1 MSIKRVLILLGI
13 IFGVGVLG
21 VLGFIAYKAPQ
32 TEVEVKEKV
41 NDALARSI
49 KRQVVLATEL
59 YYDDKKVVPSKLTDL
74 FSPSSYDNS
83 PYLPKDTPGLH
94 LVEYRYVDSKNA
106 DVCLV
111 FDSPV
116 EQKCQRFTGK

>member
-13 IFGVGVLG
+13 VLGIGVLG
-21 VLGFIAYKAPQ
+21 VIAFVAYKAPQ
-32 TEVEVKEKV
+32 AKVELHEKV
-41 NDALARSI
+41 NDALARSV
-49 KRQVVLATEL
+49 KRQVLTATEI
-59 YYDDKKVVPSKLTDL
+59 YYDDKKTVPANVSDL
-74 FSPSSYDNS
+74 LS
-83 PYLPKDTPGLH
+83 YLPQNPPGLD
-94 LVEYRYVDSKNA
+94 LVEYHYIDSKNA

>member
-1 MSIKRVLILLGI
+1 MSIKRVLILSGI
-13 IFGVGVLG
+13 VLGVGVLG

-32 TEVEVKEKV
+32 AKVELHEKV
-41 NDALARSI
+41 NDALARAV
-49 KRQVVLATEL
+49 KKQALTATEI
-59 YYDDKKVVPSKLTDL
+59 YYDDKKTVPLKLSDL
-74 FSPSSYDNS
+74 ASYLPQNS
-83 PYLPKDTPGLH
+83 PGLEFI
-94 LVEYRYVDSKNA
+94 EYHYIDSKNA

>member
-13 IFGVGVLG
+13 VLG
-21 VLGFIAYKAPQ
+21 VGILGILAFVAWKAPQ
-32 TEVEVKEKV
+32 AQVEVKEKV
-41 NDALARSI
+41 NDALARSV
-49 KRQVVLATEL
+49 KRQVIVATEI
-59 YYDDKKVVPSKLTDL
+59 YYDDKKTVPQKLTDL
-74 FSPSSYDNS
+74 FSLNSYNNS
-83 PYLPKDTPGLH
+83 PYFSQNSPGLN
-94 LVEYRYVDSKNA
+94 LIEYRYVDSKNA